1 MTAVNKMRII
11 CDPYA
16 KVIDY
21 KWFDAA
27 EGEFVRI
34 EEYSSELVSEKYVN
48 ATIQN
53 RAFEIMEIINRNFNR
68 GNLGLE
74 IDFIGNDDDYR
85 DLCRVIELYYAD
97 SNIVCTKNKEFFY
110 GADYVMDEIKDKFGK
125 VKNTLEEYQ
134 EESIIDLIQKYE
146 DTVKPSV
153 SVCVLGLYSA
163 GKSAFINSLIGEEV
177 LPSGSD
183 PTTAKVFRIYCS
195 DGYSVSLEI
204 NGTPCTITFGDEIS
218 IKGVPDTILTDSMLD
233 KIKEHDNPAFEIN
246 DLVSLINKE
255 KLFDTSE
262 NTVGEIIDIYIPF
275 RNSSLPT
282 EKFDFVIYDTPGSNS
297 DTNKKHLEILE
308 ASLDSQTNALPVF
321 LTTPDTMDSTD
332 NDKLLSLIEKTG
344 TALDVTNAIIVVNK
358 SDEKGANALNNK
370 REKCEDLKVTKWK
383 STRIYFLSS
392 IIALASKK
400 TNPHNEAAW
409 LDEDTFEIF
418 DDKCRKYE
426 SGERKLYQYNIID
439 KSKELTFGEKELTM
453 NEQLFYN
460 SGLGSIE
467 NEISDYAQRYALYN
481 KCLQAIDYLEQ
492 AIAICGKEIESAE
505 LRLNEQLDDISYRF
519 DEKKRELIDKIDNER
534 LDNLQFSLMEFKTIL
549 DDLLQQY
556 KQDKDLFYDY
566 IPFNNIKSS
575 WELDIYKEFE
585 AQWSKYKQLAE
596 SLHYD
601 NKYALS
607 KMQTYV
613 KNRYNVL
620 INDFSVLANETLDT
634 FWKNRTGV
642 FRKICQQIVM
652 GEDSLSSEQKA
663 ILDSVIFDMDDMT
676 QEHMEFDLSE
686 NSAINMGILPV
697 LGLKD
702 IYNNRKCCE
711 NLITEFSKVVTK
723 RIADVRTENGRHF
736 EKWTADLIGKIKM
749 ELCKFNAELHDFE
762 LKIEEINKDI
772 KNKKSHLRLIEST
785 REYIGGL
792 LHTQVNTE
800 DE

>member
-1 MTAVNKMRII
+1 MTDVNKMRII

-16 KVIDY
+16 KTIDY
-21 KWFDAA
+21 KWFDKN
-27 EGEFVRI
+27 EGDFVRI
-34 EEYSSELVSEKYVN
+34 EEYSSELVSEKYIN

-53 RAFEIMEIINRNFNR
+53 RAFEIMDIINRNFNR
-68 GNLGLE
+68 GNIGLE
-74 IDFIGNDDDYR
+74 IEFIGNEDDYL
-85 DLCRVIELYYAD
+85 DLCRVIELYYID
-97 SNIVCTKNKEFFY
+97 SNIVCTKNREFFY
-110 GADYVMDEIKDKFGK
+110 GADYVMGEIKEKFSA
-125 VKNTLEEYQ
+125 VKSTLEEYQ
-134 EESIIDLIQKYE
+134 EEGIIELIQKYE

-163 GKSAFINSLIGEEV
+163 GKSAFINSLIGEEI

-195 DGYSVSLEI
+195 DCCAISFDI
-204 NGTPCTITFGDEIS
+204 NGVPCTVSFDGGIDIEGVDDAS
-218 IKGVPDTILTDSMLD
+218 IKEDMIS
-233 KIKEHDNPAFEIN
+233 KIKHHDNPAFSMNE
-246 DLVSLINKE
+246 LLSLINKE
-255 KLFDTSE
+255 KLTDNE
-262 NTVGEIIDIYIPF
+262 VYPIGEIVDIQIPF
-275 RNSSLPT
+275 RNSTLPIG
-282 EKFDFVIYDTPGSNS
+282 KFDFVIYDTPGSNS

-332 NDKLLSLIEKTG
+332 NEKLLSLIEKTG

-370 REKCEDLKVTKWK
+370 REKCEDLKITKWK

-409 LDEDTFEIF
+409 YDEDTFEIF

-426 SGERKLYQYNIID
+426 SGERKLYLYNIID
-439 KSKELTFGEKELTM
+439 KSKELTLGEKELTL

-460 SGLGSIE
+460 SGLAGIE
-467 NEISDYAQRYALYN
+467 TEIADYAQRYALYN

-492 AIAICGKEIESAE
+492 AIELCGNEIENAE
-505 LRLNEQLDDISYRF
+505 TTLKEQLDDISYRF

-534 LDNLQFSLMEFKTIL
+534 LENLQFGLQTLKTKL
-549 DDLLQQY
+549 DELFQQY
-556 KQDKDLFYDY
+556 KQEKDLVYNY
-566 IPFNNIKSS
+566 IPFDGIKSS
-575 WELDIYKEFE
+575 WELEIYKDFE
-585 AQWSKYKQLAE
+585 TQWEKYKKLAE
-596 SLHYD
+596 SLRYD
-601 NKYALS
+601 KSYALS

-620 INDFSVLANETLDT
+620 LNDFSVLANDMLDA
-634 FWKNRTGV
+634 FWKQRTSV
-642 FRKICQQIVM
+642 FKTICQQLVM
-652 GEDSLSSEQKA
+652 GDDSLSAEQKS
-663 ILDSVIFDMDDMT
+663 ILDSVIFAMDDMT

-686 NSAINMGILPV
+686 NSAINMGILPI

-711 NLITEFSKVVTK
+711 SLITEFTKVVTR
-723 RIADVRTENGRHF
+723 RIEDVRTENGRHF

-762 LKIEEINKDI
+762 LKIEEINQDI
-772 KNKKSHLRLIEST
+772 KNKKSHLELIEST
-785 REYIGGL
+785 NQYIGGL
-792 LHTQVNTE
+792 LKAQTE
-800 DE
+800 SEGE

>member
-68 GNLGLE
+68 GNIGLE

-110 GADYVMDEIKDKFGK
+110 GADYVMAEIKDRFNK
-125 VKNTLEEYQ
+125 VKTTLEEYQ
-134 EESIIDLIQKYE
+134 EENIIELIQKYE

-163 GKSAFINSLIGEEV
+163 GKSAFINSLIGEEI

-183 PTTAKVFRIYCS
+183 PTTAKVFRIHCS
-195 DGYSVSLEI
+195 DYYSVFFDVDGI
-204 NGTPCTITFGDEIS
+204 PCTINFDGEIS
-218 IKGVPDTILTDSMLD
+218 IDGISDTTLKDSILE
-233 KIKEHDNPAFEIN
+233 KIQKHDNPAFEIN
-246 DLVSLINKE
+246 DLLSLINKG
-255 KLFDTSE
+255 KLTDNAEHS
-262 NTVGEIIDIYIPF
+262 VGEVINIFVPF

-282 EKFDFVIYDTPGSNS
+282 GKFDFVIYDTPGSNS
-297 DTNKKHLEILE
+297 DTNKKHLDILE
-308 ASLDSQTNALPVF
+308 SSLDSQTNALPVF

-344 TALDVTNAIIVVNK
+344 TALDVANAIIVVNK

-370 REKCEDLKVTKWK
+370 RDKCEDLKITKWK

-400 TNPHNEAAW
+400 ENPHNEDDW
-409 LDEDTFEIF
+409 FDEDTFEIF

-426 SGERKLYQYNIID
+426 SGERKLFQYNIID
-439 KSKELTFGEKELTM
+439 KSKELTLDEKELTTSK
-453 NEQLFYN
+453 QLFYN
-460 SGLGSIE
+460 SGLAGIE
-467 NEISDYAQRYALYN
+467 NEVSDYAQRYALYN

-492 AIAICGKEIESAE
+492 AIEICSKEIENAE
-505 LRLNEQLDDISYRF
+505 IQLNEQLDDISYRF
-519 DEKKRELIDKIDNER
+519 DEKKRELIDKIDNQR
-534 LDNLQFSLMEFKTIL
+534 LDSLQYSLTESEKVL
-549 DDLLQQY
+549 DELLQQY
-556 KQDKDLFYDY
+556 KQDKDLIYDFN
-566 IPFNNIKSS
+566 PFTDIKSS
-575 WELDIYKEFE
+575 WDLDIYKDFE
-585 AQWSKYKQLAE
+585 AQWNKYKQLAE

-607 KMQTYV
+607 KMQIYV
-613 KNRYNVL
+613 KNKYNVL
-620 INDFSVLANETLDT
+620 INDYSVSANETLDA
-634 FWKNRTGV
+634 FWIKRTSV
-642 FRKICQQIVM
+642 FKKICQQIVM
-652 GEDSLSSEQKA
+652 GEDSLSAEQKA
-663 ILDSVIFDMDDMT
+663 ILDSVIFDMDDMI
-676 QEHMEFDLSE
+676 QERVEFDLSE
-686 NSAINMGILPV
+686 NSAINMGILPI

-749 ELCKFNAELHDFE
+749 ELCKFNSELHDFE
-762 LKIEEINKDI
+762 LKIEEINNDI
-772 KNKKSHLRLIEST
+772 KNKKSHLRLIQDT

-792 LHTQVNTE
+792 LNTQVESE

>member
-1 MTAVNKMRII
+1 MADVNKMRII
-11 CDPYA
+11 CDPFA
-16 KVIDY
+16 KTIDY
-21 KWFDAA
+21 KWFDAN
-27 EGEFVRI
+27 EGDFVRI

-68 GNLGLE
+68 GNIGLE
-74 IDFIGNDDDYR
+74 IDFIGNDDDYK
-85 DLCRVIELYYAD
+85 DLCRVIELYYSE
-97 SNIVCTKNKEFFY
+97 SNIVCTKNTEFFY

-125 VKNTLEEYQ
+125 VKTTLEEYQ
-134 EESIIDLIQKYE
+134 EESIIELIQKYE

-163 GKSAFINSLIGEEV
+163 GKSAFINSLIGEEI

-195 DGYSVSLEI
+195 DCHSVS
-204 NGTPCTITFGDEIS
+204 FD
-218 IKGVPDTILTDSMLD
+218 IKGVPCTVKFDGGIEIEGVDNAALKEEIIG
-233 KIKEHDNPAFEIN
+233 KIKRHNYPAFSMNE
-246 DLVSLINKE
+246 LLSLINKE
-255 KLFDTSE
+255 KLTDKSAYPI
-262 NTVGEIIDIYIPF
+262 GEIIDIHIPF

-282 EKFDFVIYDTPGSNS
+282 DKFDFVVYDTPGSNS
-297 DTNKKHLEILE
+297 DTNKEHLAILE
-308 ASLDSQTNALPVF
+308 SSLDSQTNALPVF

-332 NDKLLSLIEKTG
+332 NEKLLSLIEKTG

-370 REKCEDLKVTKWK
+370 REKCEDLKITKWK
-383 STRIYFLSS
+383 STRIYFMSS

-400 TNPHNEAAW
+400 TNPHNESTW
-409 LDEDTFEIF
+409 FDEDTFELF

-426 SGERKLYQYNIID
+426 SGDRKLYKYNIID
-439 KSKELTFGEKELTM
+439 KSKEIALGDRELTM

-460 SGLGSIE
+460 SGLAGVES
-467 NEISDYAQRYALYN
+467 EIADYAQHYALYN

-492 AIAICGKEIESAE
+492 AIELCSKEISDAE
-505 LRLNEQLDDISYRF
+505 IKLNEQLEDISYRF

-534 LDNLQFSLMEFKTIL
+534 FDNLQFSLRSLKKTL

-556 KQDKDLFYDY
+556 KKDKDLIYDY

-575 WELDIYKEFE
+575 WELDIYKDFE
-585 AQWSKYKQLAE
+585 AQWDKFKKLAE

-607 KMQTYV
+607 KMQSYV

-620 INDFSVLANETLDT
+620 LNDFSVLTNDTLDA
-634 FWKNRTGV
+634 FLKKRTDI
-642 FRKICQQIVM
+642 FKKICQQIVM
-652 GEDSLSSEQKA
+652 GEDSLSKEQKA
-663 ILDSVIFDMDDMT
+663 ILDSVIFDMGDMV
-676 QEHMEFDLSE
+676 QEHMDFDLGE
-686 NSAINMGILPV
+686 NSAINIGLLPI

-711 NLITEFSKVVTK
+711 NLITEFTRVVTR
-723 RIADVRTENGRHF
+723 RIEDVRTENGRHF
-736 EKWTADLIGKIKM
+736 EKWTAELIGKIKM

-762 LKIEEINKDI
+762 LKIDNINSDI
-772 KNKKSHLRLIEST
+772 ENKKAHLALIEDT
-785 REYIGGL
+785 RQYIGGL
-792 LHTQVNTE
+792 LHTQVE
-800 DE
+800 PEGE